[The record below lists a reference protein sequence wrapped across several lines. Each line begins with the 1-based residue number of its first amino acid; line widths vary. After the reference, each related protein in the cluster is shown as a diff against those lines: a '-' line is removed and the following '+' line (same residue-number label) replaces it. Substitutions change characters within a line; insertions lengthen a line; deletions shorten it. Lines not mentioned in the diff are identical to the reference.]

1 MAGLTFNRSY
11 TTYSE
16 DIKTPMIVNWTLGYQ
31 RELWRNAAL
40 EVRYVG
46 NRGKNI
52 WRSYDLNETNI
63 IENRFVDEFRNAQRN
78 LQINLA
84 NQRTGFANNNL
95 PGQVPLPIFEAAF
108 GPRGSMPALAAGAS
122 FTNANFITQLQ
133 QGEAGR
139 LANTLAGSGANNF
152 QYTCRLVGSNLPGC
166 ASRGFDAPGS
176 YPINFFQVN
185 PFAAGNSVRLL
196 DDDAS
201 TEYDALQLQ
210 FRQRYHS
217 GLTMT
222 LNYTYGKARTD
233 RYEINT
239 TTVMDYRTLRDKN
252 LNWGPTAYDLR
263 HIFQTYG
270 TYELPIG
277 RNRRFPIDNAVLD
290 QIFGGWSTSSIIRIQ
305 TGRPFLLESGRQT
318 LNQEDA
324 GVILNGITVDEL
336 QKMVGVSPSTNG
348 FVYYLDQRLIG
359 PDGRANPAFI
369 GSPTEPGQQGQYVY
383 LYGPKMVT
391 VDIGLNK
398 TFRLGGDRTFN
409 FEALFINA
417 FNHRNTVVGAVNGAT
432 ININPTDGTF
442 GQTTGTS
449 TARVRFSSGWE

>member
-1 MAGLTFNRSY
+1 M
-11 TTYSE
+11 
-16 DIKTPMIVNWTLGYQ
+16 
-31 RELWRNAAL
+31 
-40 EVRYVG
+40 
-46 NRGKNI
+46 
-52 WRSYDLNETNI
+52 
-63 IENRFVDEFRNAQRN
+63 
-78 LQINLA
+78 
-84 NQRTGFANNNL
+84 
-95 PGQVPLPIFEAAF
+95 
-108 GPRGSMPALAAGAS
+108 
-122 FTNANFITQLQ
+122 
-133 QGEAGR
+133 
-139 LANTLAGSGANNF
+139 
-152 QYTCRLVGSNLPGC
+152 
-166 ASRGFDAPGS
+166 
-176 YPINFFQVN
+176 
-185 PFAAGNSVRLL
+185 RLL
-196 DDDAS
+196 TDEAS

-239 TTVMDYRTLRDKN
+239 TTVMDYRTLRDKE

-270 TYELPIG
+270 TYELPFG
-277 RNRRFPIDNAVLD
+277 RNRRFAINNSVLD
-290 QIFGGWSTSSIIRIQ
+290 QIVGGWSTSTIVRIQ

-324 GVILNGITVDEL
+324 GVILNGITVEEL
-336 QKMVGVSPSTNG
+336 QKMVRVSPSTNG

-359 PDGRANPAFI
+359 PDGRANPEFI
-369 GSPTEPGQQGQYVY
+369 ASPTEPGQQGQYVY

-398 TFRLGGDRTFN
+398 TFRLGGDRTFS

-417 FNHRNTVVGAVNGAT
+417 FNHRNTVVGGTNGAT
-432 ININPTDGTF
+432 VNINPTDRTF

-449 TARVRFSSGWE
+449 TGSRDIQFRLGVNW